1 MIYFFMKGKTM
12 IKTPEQYVESLR
24 DGRVVYQ
31 DGELVKDVP
40 TRYKETVERAA
51 SEYWISS
58 QPEYRALF
66 NIIED
71 GEEVSFSFKV
81 PTTGEH
87 LQRRRLITQ
96 TMMHTGIGGSRLTG
110 IDSLNG
116 VAYACEK
123 MDAAMGTHY
132 AENMSAYR
140 AWCKKN
146 DPGICA
152 AVSDPKGNRRLHAED
167 PRQAHKDFYVRIVDK
182 NKEGINIVGCKLHIS
197 ESILSNELIV
207 LPSRN
212 HNETGKDYAVSCAV
226 PCGAKG
232 VNFLATAFSEDGGH
246 PMIIFDNVFVPWER
260 VFLGGEWQ
268 FSRVYATSF
277 ARYHRLTAATYKHVQ
292 LQFIAGLAMLM
303 AEYNGLTHATRIQD
317 MLAWLA
323 MYADVTEALGKAA
336 ALAPVIDPETGFAM
350 PNPVYTNCAKY
361 LFASQW
367 HEAMKYLQDITGGI
381 AATMP
386 SAKDYDNPTVKAYMD
401 KYLQGDARFSAEDR
415 IKAINA
421 VIQSGSTFDGRPDD
435 TCAKALWPRS
445 GWLSI
450 KWPTGKN
457 SRPWRSAILGIPTD
471 HPDYQQPLNSPWKMP
486 DSLANAAG
494 A

>member
-1 MIYFFMKGKTM
+1 MV
-12 IKTPEQYVESLR
+12 KTPEQYVESLR

-40 TRYKETVERAA
+40 TRYQEAVERSAA
-51 SEYWISS
+51 EFWIST
-58 QPEYRALF
+58 QPNYRELF
-66 NIIED
+66 NMVED
-71 GEEVSFSFKV
+71 GEEVSFSFNV

-87 LQRRRLITQ
+87 LQRRRQILT
-96 TMMHTGIGGSRLTG
+96 TLTSNRIGGSRLTG

-132 AENMSAYR
+132 ADNMKTYR

-146 DPGICA
+146 DPSLCA

-167 PRQAHKDFYVRIVDK
+167 PRQAHKDFYVRVVDK
-182 NKEGINIVGCKLHIS
+182 NKEGITIVGCKLHIS
-197 ESILSNELIV
+197 DSILSNELIV

-212 HNETGKDYAVSCAV
+212 HNESGKDYAVSCAV

-232 VNFLATAFSEDGGH
+232 VKFLATAGSENGGH

-260 VFLGGEWQ
+260 VFLCGEWQ

-292 LQFIAGLAMLM
+292 LQHVAGTAMLM

-336 ALAPVIDPETGFAM
+336 ALAPVIDPDTGFAL

-361 LFASQW
+361 WFASQW
-367 HEAMKYLQDITGGI
+367 HEAMKYVQDITGGI
-381 AATMP
+381 AATIP
-386 SAKDYDNPTVKAYMD
+386 STKDYENPEVKKYMD

-415 IKAINA
+415 IKAVNA
-421 VIQSGSTFDGRPDD
+421 VIRMGSTFGGVLTIHAEGSLATQRMVVYQMADWEKFKAI
-435 TCAKALWPRS
+435 AKR
-445 GWLSI
+445 G
-450 KWPTGKN
+450 
-457 SRPWRSAILGIPTD
+457 LGIPTD
-471 HPDYQQPLNSPWKMP
+471 HPDYQQPLKSPWTMP
-486 DSLANAAG
+486 ESLLKAVK
-494 A
+494 

>member
-1 MIYFFMKGKTM
+1 MV
-12 IKTPEQYVESLR
+12 KTPEQYVESLR

-40 TRYKETVERAA
+40 TRYKEAVERSAA
-51 SEYWISS
+51 EFWIST
-58 QPEYRALF
+58 QPKYRELF
-66 NIIED
+66 NMVED
-71 GEEVSFSFKV
+71 GEEVSFSFNV

-87 LQRRRLITQ
+87 LQRRRQILT
-96 TMMHTGIGGSRLTG
+96 TLTSNRIGGSRLTG

-132 AENMSAYR
+132 AENMKAYR

-146 DPGICA
+146 DPSLCA

-167 PRQAHKDFYVRIVDK
+167 PRQAHKDFYVRVVDK
-182 NKEGINIVGCKLHIS
+182 NKEGITIVGCKLHIS
-197 ESILSNELIV
+197 DSILSNELIV

-232 VNFLATAFSEDGGH
+232 VKFLATAGSENGGH

-260 VFLGGEWQ
+260 VFLCGEWQ

-292 LQFIAGLAMLM
+292 LQHVAGTAMLM

-336 ALAPVIDPETGFAM
+336 ALAPVIDPETGFAL

-361 LFASQW
+361 WFASQW
-367 HEAMKYLQDITGGI
+367 HEAMKYVQDITGGI
-381 AATMP
+381 AATIP
-386 SAKDYDNPTVKAYMD
+386 STKDYENPEVKKYMD

-415 IKAINA
+415 IKAVNA
-421 VIQSGSTFDGRPDD
+421 VIRMGSTFGGVLTIHAEGSLATQRMVVYQMADWEKFKAI
-435 TCAKALWPRS
+435 AKR
-445 GWLSI
+445 G
-450 KWPTGKN
+450 
-457 SRPWRSAILGIPTD
+457 LGIPTD
-471 HPDYQQPLNSPWKMP
+471 HPDYQQPMKSPWTMP
-486 DSLANAAG
+486 ESLLKAVK
-494 A
+494 

>member
-1 MIYFFMKGKTM
+1 MV
-12 IKTPEQYVESLR
+12 KTPEQYVESLR

-40 TRYKETVERAA
+40 TRYKEAVERSAA
-51 SEYWISS
+51 EFWIST
-58 QPEYRALF
+58 QPKYREMF
-66 NIIED
+66 NMVED
-71 GEEVSFSFKV
+71 GEEVSFSFNV

-87 LQRRRLITQ
+87 LQRRRQILT
-96 TMMHTGIGGSRLTG
+96 TLTSNRIGGSRLTG

-132 AENMSAYR
+132 ADNMKAYR

-146 DPGICA
+146 DPSLCA

-167 PRQAHKDFYVRIVDK
+167 PRQAHKDFYVRVVDK
-182 NKEGINIVGCKLHIS
+182 NKEGITIVGCKLHIS
-197 ESILSNELIV
+197 DSILSNELIV

-232 VNFLATAFSEDGGH
+232 VKFLATAGSENGGH
-246 PMIIFDNVFVPWER
+246 PMIIFDNVFVPWDR
-260 VFLGGEWQ
+260 VFLCGEWQ

-292 LQFIAGLAMLM
+292 LQHVAGTAMLM

-336 ALAPVIDPETGFAM
+336 ALAPVIDPETGFAL

-361 LFASQW
+361 WFASQW
-367 HEAMKYLQDITGGI
+367 HEAMKYVQDITGGI
-381 AATMP
+381 AATIP
-386 SAKDYDNPTVKAYMD
+386 STKDYENPEVKKYMD
-401 KYLQGDARFSAEDR
+401 KYLQGDARFPAEDR
-415 IKAINA
+415 IKAVNA
-421 VIQSGSTFDGRPDD
+421 VIRMGSTFGGVLTIHAEGSLATQRMVVYQMADWEKFKAI
-435 TCAKALWPRS
+435 AKR
-445 GWLSI
+445 G
-450 KWPTGKN
+450 
-457 SRPWRSAILGIPTD
+457 LGIPTD
-471 HPDYQQPLNSPWKMP
+471 HPDYQQPLKSPWTMP
-486 DSLANAAG
+486 DSLLKAVK
-494 A
+494 

>member
-1 MIYFFMKGKTM
+1 MV
-12 IKTPEQYVESLR
+12 KTPEQYVESLR

-40 TRYKETVERAA
+40 TRYKEAVERSAA
-51 SEYWISS
+51 EFWIST
-58 QPEYRALF
+58 QPKYRELF
-66 NIIED
+66 NMVED
-71 GEEVSFSFKV
+71 GEEVSFSFNV

-87 LQRRRLITQ
+87 LQRRRQILT
-96 TMMHTGIGGSRLTG
+96 TLTSNRIGGSRLTG

-132 AENMSAYR
+132 ADNMKAYR

-146 DPGICA
+146 DPSLCA

-167 PRQAHKDFYVRIVDK
+167 PRQAHKDFYVRVVDK
-182 NKEGINIVGCKLHIS
+182 NKEGITIVGCKLHIS
-197 ESILSNELIV
+197 DSILSNELIV

-212 HNETGKDYAVSCAV
+212 HNESGKDYAVSCAV

-232 VNFLATAFSEDGGH
+232 VKFLATAGSENGGH
-246 PMIIFDNVFVPWER
+246 PMIIFDNVFVPWDR
-260 VFLGGEWQ
+260 VFLCGEWQ

-292 LQFIAGLAMLM
+292 LQHVAGTAMLM

-336 ALAPVIDPETGFAM
+336 ALAPVIDPDTGFAL

-361 LFASQW
+361 WFASQW
-367 HEAMKYLQDITGGI
+367 HEAMKYVQDITGGI
-381 AATMP
+381 AATIP
-386 SAKDYDNPTVKAYMD
+386 STKDYENPEVKKYMD

-415 IKAINA
+415 IKAVNA
-421 VIQSGSTFDGRPDD
+421 VIRMGSTFGGVLTIHAEGSLATQRMVVYQMADWEKFKAI
-435 TCAKALWPRS
+435 AKR
-445 GWLSI
+445 G
-450 KWPTGKN
+450 
-457 SRPWRSAILGIPTD
+457 LGIPTD
-471 HPDYQQPLNSPWKMP
+471 HPDYQQPLKSPWTMP
-486 DSLANAAG
+486 DSLLKAVK
-494 A
+494 